1 MYLHSTSCH
10 TSSSIIG
17 IQKGVTLRL
26 RRICSTTEKYENK
39 AKEYQSYLF
48 SRKHSPKTAKSRFEK
63 ASRSVAKKKKN
74 RTIKTTSVIFLTEFH
89 PRDPNVSEIINKHK
103 HLLET
108 DDTLKQLFPKNS
120 IIVTNKRGRNL
131 QDLLTRANP
140 YNIKSDLL
148 DLNVHG
154 YKKCGKKCD
163 SCNNFVDET
172 SFVISKAIGR
182 KYWIRRD
189 SICTTKNVIYLAYLN
204 EGNKE
209 RVPMFL
215 PNLTYQIT
223 KVILNNPSI
232 LAK

>member
-1 MYLHSTSCH
+1 M
-10 TSSSIIG
+10 
-17 IQKGVTLRL
+17 
-26 RRICSTTEKYENK
+26 
-39 AKEYQSYLF
+39 
-48 SRKHSPKTAKSRFEK
+48 
-63 ASRSVAKKKKN
+63 
-74 RTIKTTSVIFLTEFH
+74 TEFH

-103 HLLET
+103 QLLET

-209 RVPMFL
+209 RVLMFL
-215 PNLTYQIT
+215 ANLTYQIT

>member
-1 MYLHSTSCH
+1 M
-10 TSSSIIG
+10 
-17 IQKGVTLRL
+17 
-26 RRICSTTEKYENK
+26 
-39 AKEYQSYLF
+39 
-48 SRKHSPKTAKSRFEK
+48 
-63 ASRSVAKKKKN
+63 
-74 RTIKTTSVIFLTEFH
+74 TEFH

-103 HLLET
+103 HLFET

-209 RVPMFL
+209 RVLMFL
-215 PNLTYQIT
+215 ANLTYQIT
-223 KVILNNPSI
+223 KVILNNSSI

>member
-1 MYLHSTSCH
+1 M
-10 TSSSIIG
+10 
-17 IQKGVTLRL
+17 
-26 RRICSTTEKYENK
+26 
-39 AKEYQSYLF
+39 
-48 SRKHSPKTAKSRFEK
+48 
-63 ASRSVAKKKKN
+63 
-74 RTIKTTSVIFLTEFH
+74 TEFH

-120 IIVTNKRGRNL
+120 IIFTNKRGRNL

-209 RVPMFL
+209 RVLMFL
-215 PNLTYQIT
+215 ANLTYQIT

>member
-1 MYLHSTSCH
+1 M
-10 TSSSIIG
+10 
-17 IQKGVTLRL
+17 
-26 RRICSTTEKYENK
+26 
-39 AKEYQSYLF
+39 
-48 SRKHSPKTAKSRFEK
+48 
-63 ASRSVAKKKKN
+63 
-74 RTIKTTSVIFLTEFH
+74 TEFH

-209 RVPMFL
+209 RVLMFL
-215 PNLTYQIT
+215 ANLTYQIT
-223 KVILNNPSI
+223 KVILNNPPI

>member
-1 MYLHSTSCH
+1 M
-10 TSSSIIG
+10 
-17 IQKGVTLRL
+17 
-26 RRICSTTEKYENK
+26 
-39 AKEYQSYLF
+39 
-48 SRKHSPKTAKSRFEK
+48 
-63 ASRSVAKKKKN
+63 
-74 RTIKTTSVIFLTEFH
+74 TEFH

-163 SCNNFVDET
+163 SCNNFVNET

-209 RVPMFL
+209 RVLMFL
-215 PNLTYQIT
+215 ANLTYQIT